1 MHPTE
6 KSQAARARPERT
18 RMAKMKRPSAA
29 PLADAIPEAEAVER
43 EGGAPAAPA
52 APAAVVEVAA
62 QRLPH
67 TESTIR
73 AQSTLGCSKCRYQ
86 RQGCKRCI
94 PIHAEWKRRFA
105 PVVD

>member
-6 KSQAARARPERT
+6 KSQATRARPERT
-18 RMAKMKRPSAA
+18 RMGMLKRPSAA
-29 PLADAIPEAEAVER
+29 PSAVAIPEAEAVEP
-43 EGGAPAAPA
+43 EGGAPPP
-52 APAAVVEVAA
+52 PAAVVEVAA

-86 RQGCKRCI
+86 QQG
-94 PIHAEWKRRFA
+94 
-105 PVVD
+105 